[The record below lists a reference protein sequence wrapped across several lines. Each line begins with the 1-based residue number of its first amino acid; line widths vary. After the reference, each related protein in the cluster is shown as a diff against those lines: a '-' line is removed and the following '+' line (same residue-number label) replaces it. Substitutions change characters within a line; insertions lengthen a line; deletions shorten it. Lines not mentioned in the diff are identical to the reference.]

1 MNPASPVATPPD
13 PFRTRD
19 HVPDFD
25 RHVADY
31 AARSAATR
39 ARLPMRTGIAYGP
52 TPAERLDLFFPPP
65 RAATGAVHIFIHG
78 GYWRMFAKEDFS
90 FVAETVTQAG
100 AIAVIVDYA
109 LMPAVRMET
118 LIAQLRR
125 ACGWVRGHI
134 GEFGGDP
141 AHLTLSGHS
150 AGAHLGALVL
160 ADPALAGAINGALLL
175 SGLYDL
181 APLQGS
187 FLKELIA
194 LTDEEVAHYS
204 PLRHAYGPSGR
215 VSLLVG
221 ARETAP
227 FHAQSAAF
235 ARHLAQAGVDVET
248 ATVAQADHM
257 SLVADLG
264 TGGTQ
269 AALRL
274 ARLLAAAP

>member
-1 MNPASPVATPPD
+1 MNPGALMAHTAD

-31 AARSAATR
+31 ASRSAATR
-39 ARLPMRTGIAYGP
+39 ARLPMRADIAYGP
-52 TPAERLDLFFPPP
+52 TPAERLDLFFPPQD
-65 RAATGAVHIFIHG
+65 AATGAVHMFIHG

-125 ACGWVRGHI
+125 ACGWVHGHI
-134 GEFGGDP
+134 GDYGGDP
-141 AHLTLSGHS
+141 ARLTLSGHS
-150 AGAHLGALVL
+150 AGGHLAALMR
-160 ADPALAGAINGALLL
+160 ADPALAGVIDGALLL

-187 FLKELIA
+187 FLRELIA
-194 LTDEEVAHYS
+194 LTDDEVAQYS
-204 PLRHAYGPSGR
+204 PLRHAYGPGGR
-215 VSLLVG
+215 VTLLVG
-221 ARETAP
+221 ERETAP

-248 ATVAQADHM
+248 TTVAQADHM

-264 TGGTQ
+264 TGGTE
-269 AALRL
+269 AARQLR
-274 ARLLAAAP
+274 RLLAPTP

>member
-1 MNPASPVATPPD
+1 MNPAAPVATPPD

-39 ARLPMRTGIAYGP
+39 ARLPMRAGIAYGP

-65 RAATGAVHIFIHG
+65 GAVTGTVHIFIHG

-125 ACGWVRGHI
+125 ACGWVLGHI
-134 GEFGGDP
+134 DEFGGDP
-141 AHLTLSGHS
+141 ARLTLSGHS
-150 AGAHLGALVL
+150 AGAHLGALMR
-160 ADPALAGAINGALLL
+160 ADPTLAGAIKGALLL

-204 PLRHAYGPSGR
+204 PLRHAYGPSGC

-264 TGGTQ
+264 TGGTG

-274 ARLLAAAP
+274 ARLLAPAP